1 MVLYIDDLDRC
12 PPDKVLEVLEAVHLL
27 LALELFIVIVGVDP
41 HWLDRSLRHQYRDL
55 GTTEN
60 AETDPYL
67 QEMPTQYLEKI
78 FQIPLTLPA
87 MEPAAYGRLVASPR
101 PRRAPD
107 RSHGSPSGC
116 PKAARRHALGQG
128 RRRDSHA
135 LAADGAAWVGGG
147 GRSAGCHGSDAH
159 RGGVRPEPRS
169 LARHAPSGEKA
180 HEHLSTHPLDS
191 QCGVLG
197 VSGLD
202 GETGRIP
209 GSADAARDYGRLS
222 HPRRPRPRGTRGGC
236 RFGEAD
242 DDMERLRG
250 GTATELGRSRYGRLF
265 PKGSSSRRCE

>member
-1 MVLYIDDLDRC
+1 MPRARRPTTGSTRGSWACFIVTSASWTHKLRANANAGSGQEHSDLPRIDRVVLYIDDLDRC

-27 LALELFIVIVGVDP
+27 LALELFIVIVGVDA

-135 LAADGAAWVGGG
+135 LAADGAA
-147 GRSAGCHGSDAH
+147 
-159 RGGVRPEPRS
+159 
-169 LARHAPSGEKA
+169 
-180 HEHLSTHPLDS
+180 
-191 QCGVLG
+191 
-197 VSGLD
+197 
-202 GETGRIP
+202 
-209 GSADAARDYGRLS
+209 
-222 HPRRPRPRGTRGGC
+222 
-236 RFGEAD
+236 
-242 DDMERLRG
+242 
-250 GTATELGRSRYGRLF
+250 
-265 PKGSSSRRCE
+265 